1 MAERKKRKRKTA
13 SNIDTT
19 GMSFDQVK
27 AQLVANE
34 PVVTKVPLPDIDF
47 TDDGIMSISGV
58 QVNSDDDMEKKLL
71 RIMGLQPNFVKKF
84 GKLTGADARRAL
96 ISMLKTAIA
105 TQENKKKEIL
115 VLGNPTTQ
123 IITNLLPGHKDF
135 ISNKFA
141 MEQFEE
147 IQSKYPYLQPHQLSM
162 KSDGGFALTL
172 KMADAVT
179 PIGGNGGALE
189 NLSGESENYHPGI
202 TLINS
207 PSAGITNEIYA
218 WRLICSNGMEGM
230 VKDDGDLKIDQL
242 STEQLRKFFDQVE
255 GMAQN
260 NFVAAAYATNM
271 HKAITTNAS
280 FSEML
285 VAKKIME
292 YNSDMPE
299 KEIGSYFPE
308 FVQALRKLAAK
319 GYTDFTKFTSAQL
332 ANFITG
338 TSVWDVINRVTDFGS
353 HDYGFNTDFHTVQAK
368 IGSSLFNKESYD
380 ADNMILVSGK

>member
-1 MAERKKRKRKTA
+1 MAAQKRKRKNRA
-13 SNIDTT
+13 SNLDTT
-19 GMSFDQVK
+19 GLDFNQIREQIIS
-27 AQLVANE
+27 NE
-34 PVVTKVPLPDIDF
+34 PIVTKVALPDIDF
-47 TDDGIMSISGV
+47 TDDGIMSIGGA
-58 QVNSDDDMEKKLL
+58 QVNSEDGMEKKLL
-71 RIMGLQPNFVKKF
+71 RIIGLQPNFVKKF
-84 GKLTGADARRAL
+84 GKLTGPDAKRAL

-115 VLGNPTTQ
+115 VLGNPLSQTV
-123 IITNLLPGHKDF
+123 TNLLPGHKDF

-147 IQSKYPYLQPHQLSM
+147 IQAKYPYLKPHQLSM

-172 KMADAVT
+172 KMAEAIT
-179 PIGGNGGALE
+179 PLGENGGALE
-189 NLSGESENYHPGI
+189 NLSGESEDYHPGL

-207 PSAGITNEIYA
+207 PASGISNEIFA
-218 WRLICSNGMEGM
+218 WRLICDNGMEGM

-260 NFVAAAYATNM
+260 NFVATAYATNM
-271 HKAITTNAS
+271 HKAIMTKAS
-280 FSEML
+280 FNEML
-285 VAKKIME
+285 IAKKIME
-292 YNSDMPE
+292 SNSDMPDNA
-299 KEIGSYFPE
+299 IGSFFPE

-319 GYTDFTKFTSAQL
+319 GYTDFTKFTTAQL
-332 ANFITG
+332 SNFITG

-353 HDYGFNTDFHTVQAK
+353 HDYGMNTDFHTVQAK
-368 IGSSLFNKESYD
+368 IGGLLFNKESYD